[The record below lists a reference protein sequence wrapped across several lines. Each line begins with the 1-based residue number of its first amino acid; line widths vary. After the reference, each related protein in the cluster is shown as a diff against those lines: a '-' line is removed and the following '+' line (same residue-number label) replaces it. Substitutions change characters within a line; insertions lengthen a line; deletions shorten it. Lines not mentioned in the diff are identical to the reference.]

1 MTRLYLYGVVEAGR
15 PLDLLLRDGAGGDQ
29 PEVVAN
35 GRFVAIARR
44 IACESGAETV
54 RDALRR
60 CVIDHQRYVWS
71 VGRRHNLLPARP
83 LTLLKDETD
92 LEGVLAAAQAVV
104 GDAFDLM
111 RDRVEIDLSAVW
123 DGDNAPREQSPV
135 VAQAEGDRPML
146 PTVMD
151 HFERRQA
158 ARLGLEERRRS
169 LAARVTRVV
178 QGLVRQTAGR
188 PIRDDRTAMSAAFL
202 IDREQVG
209 AFGLAVAGL
218 QKSLH
223 HEAVL
228 SIEGPFAAGPFF
240 VLEMTKPKTTDMGQA
255 WKALGLPPGTI
266 DETAV
271 LRAHSRLT
279 GRLQA
284 RLLTEGALT
293 ALRLAEV
300 NEAAALLLSCLQRA
314 TADLRPVAGR
324 TPWAVRVRPAI
335 LGKPARAP
343 SGG

>member
-29 PEVVAN
+29 LEVVAS

-44 IACESGAETV
+44 IACERGAEAV
-54 RDALRR
+54 QEALRHR
-60 CVIDHQRYVWS
+60 VIDHQRYVWG

-83 LTLLKDETD
+83 LTLLEDETD
-92 LEGVLAAAQAVV
+92 LEGVLSAAQAVV

-123 DGDNAPREQSPV
+123 DGGQAPGEPAVMARG
-135 VAQAEGDRPML
+135 EGGRSML

-188 PIRDDRTAMSAAFL
+188 PIGDDRTAMSAAFL
-202 IDREQVG
+202 IDRQQVG
-209 AFGLAVAGL
+209 AFGLAVAAL
-218 QKSLH
+218 QRSLR
-223 HEAVL
+223 HEAL
-228 SIEGPFAAGPFF
+228 LRIEGPFAAGPFF
-240 VLEMTKPKTTDMGQA
+240 VLEVTKPRTTDMGQA

-266 DETAV
+266 DEADI
-271 LRAHSRLT
+271 LKAHSRLT
-279 GRLQA
+279 ARLQP
-284 RLLTEGALT
+284 RLLTEGPLT

-300 NEAAALLLSCLQRA
+300 NEAASLLLSCLQRA
-314 TADLRPVAGR
+314 TADLRPAASR

-335 LGKPARAP
+335 LGKPALPLSAA
-343 SGG
+343 